1 MSPFS
6 KRMRASEKTDLD
18 GCPCGAGRHDAREH
32 CSQRSAAHA
41 PGAAQRTS
49 GALAK
54 RERWRGS
61 LDREKPCELNT
72 GGILVYLHNMIS
84 ERFSDRQ
91 GSPYVQAER
100 QAKLGSAPGE
110 VDYLGWNGE

>member
-1 MSPFS
+1 M
-6 KRMRASEKTDLD
+6 
-18 GCPCGAGRHDAREH
+18 DALAVQGVTMREH
-32 CSQRSAAHA
+32 CSQRWAAHA

-49 GALAK
+49 GAVPK
-54 RERWRGS
+54 RDAGVEG
-61 LDREKPCELNT
+61 LDREKPCELNAS
-72 GGILVYLHNMIS
+72 GILVYLHNMIS